1 MTLFRLLL
9 IAIIVTV
16 VVYTIPV
23 VYSEGLLTL
32 LPSFFGEMMRLNW
45 QGQFNLDFF
54 TFLILSGTWVAWRNQ
69 FSVRGNLLGIGA
81 VFLGAPY
88 LSIYLIY
95 LSYTCKGDLKRI
107 FLGDREL

>member
-1 MTLFRLLL
+1 MALFRLLL
-9 IAIIVTV
+9 VTIIATV
-16 VVYTIPV
+16 VAYTIPV

-54 TFLILSGTWVAWRNQ
+54 TFLILSGAWVAWRNQ

-81 VFLGAPY
+81 VFLGSPY

-95 LSYTCKGDLKRI
+95 LSYACKGDLKRM